1 MRKLILMTALGLG
14 VLSFQACTNQQANND
29 SKDSLDSLNEQPMVQ
44 TTDDGSEFLTEAA
57 SGGMMQVE
65 LGKLAL
71 EKSQNAKVREFAT
84 MMVEQHTNANDE
96 LKQLAMSK
104 NVSLPE
110 VPLSEHQDEIN
121 KLKEKSAADFDKAYV
136 DMMVSDHKEDIDE
149 FQDVAENNDAD
160 ADIKTFANK
169 ILPTLKSHLQTIEQ
183 IKDSMK

>member
-96 LKQLAMSK
+96 LKQ
-104 NVSLPE
+104 
-110 VPLSEHQDEIN
+110 
-121 KLKEKSAADFDKAYV
+121 
-136 DMMVSDHKEDIDE
+136 
-149 FQDVAENNDAD
+149 
-160 ADIKTFANK
+160 
-169 ILPTLKSHLQTIEQ
+169 
-183 IKDSMK
+183 